1 MRMSD
6 WSSDVCSSDLC
17 TKHNYLVTDPADL
30 AAIVDGAFQIATT
43 GRPGPVLID
52 IPKDV
57 QIPTAAWNA
66 GPPQRRPRS
75 DRQRV
80 ERGTSVYVLVEPRGR
95 RIIKKKTHHTISQDI
110 PPTHH

>member
-17 TKHNYLVTDPADL
+17 TKHNYLVKDPADL

-57 QIPTAAWNA
+57 QIATAAWND
-66 GPPQRRPRS
+66 GPPQRRQRYAPRTKGAIEEIEDAVAI
-75 DRQRV
+75 DRKSTRLN
-80 ERGTSVYVLVEPRGR
+80 SS
-95 RIIKKKTHHTISQDI
+95 H
-110 PPTHH
+110 